1 MFFVKHIEYHIKG
14 ESKMAKR
21 KVEDIVY
28 DLAKPITDRNNF
40 EIVEVEL
47 KKEGPD
53 WYLRLYIDKEGGITI
68 TDCQTVSEEM
78 SELLDE
84 TDPIEQSYIF
94 EVSSPGI
101 DRPLKTD
108 RDFEKNN
115 GKLIEIKLFS
125 PLDGKKVFEGI
136 LKGHTA
142 DQVEIEADGKAM
154 EFEKST
160 IALIRPVI
168 KF

>member
-1 MFFVKHIEYHIKG
+1 
-14 ESKMAKR
+14 MAKR

-28 DLAKPITDRNNF
+28 DLAKPIIDRNNF
-40 EIVEVEL
+40 ELVEVEF
-47 KKEGPD
+47 KKEGAD
-53 WYLRLYIDKEGGITI
+53 WYLRVYIDKEGGITI
-68 TDCQTVSEEM
+68 DDCQSVSEEL
-78 SELLDE
+78 SDLLDE

-101 DRPLKTD
+101 DRPLKTE

-115 GKLIEIKLFS
+115 GKLVEVKLFS
-125 PLDGKKVFEGI
+125 PLEGKKAIEGI

-142 DQVEIEADGKAM
+142 DKVEIEADGKDM
-154 EFEKST
+154 QIEKSS

>member
-1 MFFVKHIEYHIKG
+1 
-14 ESKMAKR
+14 MAKR

-28 DLAKPITDRNNF
+28 ELAKPIIDRNNF
-40 EIVEVEL
+40 ELVDIEY

-53 WYLRLYIDKEGGITI
+53 WYLRVYIDKEGGITI
-68 TDCQTVSEEM
+68 DDCQSVSEEL
-78 SELLDE
+78 SDLLDDA
-84 TDPIEQSYIF
+84 DPIEQSYIF

-108 RDFEKNN
+108 RDYEKND
-115 GKLIEIKLFS
+115 GKPIEIKLFS
-125 PLDGKKVFEGI
+125 PMNGKKVLEGI

-142 DQVEIEADGKAM
+142 DEVEIESDGKVLRIDR
-154 EFEKST
+154 SS
-160 IALIRPVI
+160 IALIKPLI

>member
-1 MFFVKHIEYHIKG
+1 
-14 ESKMAKR
+14 MAKR
-21 KVEDIVY
+21 KVEDIVF
-28 DLAKPITDRNNF
+28 DLAKPITDRYNF
-40 EIVEVEL
+40 EIVEVEF
-47 KKEGPD
+47 KKEGAD
-53 WYLRLYIDKEGGITI
+53 WYLRLYLDKEGGITV
-68 TDCQTVSEEM
+68 TDCQSVSEEM
-78 SELLDE
+78 SVLLDE

-108 RDFEKNN
+108 RDYEKNN

-125 PLDGKKVFEGI
+125 PLNGKKAFEGI

-142 DQVEIEADGKAM
+142 EEVEIEAGGEVIYINKV
-154 EFEKST
+154 S

>member
-1 MFFVKHIEYHIKG
+1 MT
-14 ESKMAKR
+14 KR

-28 DLAKPITDRNNF
+28 DLAKPRTDRNNF
-40 EIVEVEL
+40 ELVEVEF
-47 KKEGPD
+47 KKEGAD
-53 WYLRLYIDKEGGITI
+53 WYLRVYVDKEGGITI
-68 TDCQTVSEEM
+68 DDCQSVSQE
-78 SELLDE
+78 LDE
-84 TDPIEQSYIF
+84 LIDQADPIEQSYIF

-108 RDFEKNN
+108 RDYEKNN
-115 GKLIEIKLFS
+115 GKLVEIKLFS
-125 PLDGKKVFEGI
+125 PLDGKKAYEGI

-142 DQVEIEADGKAM
+142 ENVEIEADGRDILI
-154 EFEKST
+154 EKSS

>member
-1 MFFVKHIEYHIKG
+1 
-14 ESKMAKR
+14 MAKR

-28 DLAKPITDRNNF
+28 ELAKPVIDKNNF
-40 EIVEVEL
+40 ELIEIEY

-53 WYLRLYIDKEGGITI
+53 WYLRVYIDKEGGITI
-68 TDCQTVSEEM
+68 DDCQSVSEELSDM
-78 SELLDE
+78 LDNA
-84 TDPIEQSYIF
+84 DPIEQSYIF

-108 RDFEKNN
+108 RDYEKNN
-115 GKLIEIKLFS
+115 GKPIEIKLFS

-142 DQVEIEADGKAM
+142 DEVEIEFDGKVLHIG
-154 EFEKST
+154 KSS
-160 IALIRPVI
+160 IALIRPLI

>member
-1 MFFVKHIEYHIKG
+1 
-14 ESKMAKR
+14 MAKR

-28 DLAKPITDRNNF
+28 ELAKPITDRNGF
-40 EIVEVEL
+40 EIVEIEY

-53 WYLRLYIDKEGGITI
+53 WYLRVYIDKEGGITI
-68 TDCQTVSEEM
+68 NDCQSVSEEL
-78 SELLDE
+78 SDLLDE
-84 TDPIEQSYIF
+84 ADPIEQSYIF

-108 RDFEKNN
+108 RDYEKSN

-125 PLDGKKVFEGI
+125 PFMGKKVLEGI
-136 LKGHTA
+136 LKGHTT
-142 DQVEIEADGKAM
+142 DEVEIEVDG
-154 EFEKST
+154 ELLHVGKSG

-168 KF
+168 EF

>member
-1 MFFVKHIEYHIKG
+1 
-14 ESKMAKR
+14 MAKR

-28 DLAKPITDRNNF
+28 ELAKPIIDRNNF
-40 EIVEVEL
+40 ELVEIEY

-53 WYLRLYIDKEGGITI
+53 WYLRVYIDKEGGITI
-68 TDCQTVSEEM
+68 DDCQSVSEEL
-78 SELLDE
+78 SDLLDDA
-84 TDPIEQSYIF
+84 DPIEQSYIF

-108 RDFEKNN
+108 RDYEKND
-115 GKLIEIKLFS
+115 GKPIEIKLFS
-125 PLDGKKVFEGI
+125 PMNGKKVLEGI

-142 DQVEIEADGKAM
+142 DEVEIESDGKVLRIDR
-154 EFEKST
+154 SS
-160 IALIRPVI
+160 IALIKPLI

>member
-1 MFFVKHIEYHIKG
+1 
-14 ESKMAKR
+14 MAKR
-21 KVEDIVY
+21 KVEDIVS
-28 DLAKPITDRNNF
+28 DLAKPIVDRNYF
-40 EIVEVEL
+40 ELVEVEY
-47 KKEGPD
+47 KKEGAD
-53 WYLRLYIDKEGGITI
+53 WYLRVYIDKDGGITI
-68 TDCQTVSEEM
+68 DDCQSVSQEL
-78 SELLDE
+78 SDLLDQA
-84 TDPIEQSYIF
+84 DPIEQSYIF

-108 RDFEKNN
+108 RDYEKNN
-115 GKLIEIKLFS
+115 GKLVEVKIFS

-142 DQVEIEADGKAM
+142 EKVEIEADGKAM
-154 EFEKST
+154 LVEKSS

>member
-1 MFFVKHIEYHIKG
+1 
-14 ESKMAKR
+14 MAKR

-28 DLAKPITDRNNF
+28 ELAKPIIDRKNF
-40 EIVEVEL
+40 ELVEVEY
-47 KKEGPD
+47 KKEGAD
-53 WYLRLYIDKEGGITI
+53 WYLRVYIDKEDGITI
-68 TDCQTVSEEM
+68 DDCQSVSQ
-78 SELLDE
+78 ELSDLIDQA
-84 TDPIEQSYIF
+84 DPIEQSYIF

-108 RDFEKNN
+108 RDYEKNN
-115 GKLIEIKLFS
+115 GKLVEVKLFTQ
-125 PLDGKKVFEGI
+125 LNGKKAYEGI

-142 DQVEIEADGKAM
+142 EKVEIEADGKDM
-154 EFEKST
+154 HIEKSS